1 MDKKINKLGSGYD
14 EGVDLPNYKHEYMFY
29 YLQISPS
36 YWLAHR
42 VIKLGEVISANELPR
57 DFDQVLATY
66 KKLGDVYQR
75 EFFEW
80 WLGGA
85 KNAFATNKKKLL
97 WLGIDPSKTEAQI
110 RKDFEAFISKLES
123 KKQSNQEDKIVLE
136 VNKVRLAS
144 LHHRHGLVHER
155 AWRAGKYWQKEPLWK
170 LMRWQ
175 EYPTERR
182 KEIRINTKKKSTNVE
197 VRSYLTM
204 LASKN
209 LKLALNTAEH
219 AARGIFPSQDLIDTG
234 LDFDYER
241 IADLE
246 ATYDWDY
253 EMITAFKKSR
263 KDYMKYL
270 SPAHGHKKARKKLP
284 KASFSDVLQK
294 E

>member
-1 MDKKINKLGSGYD
+1 MDENATKLSSEYGD
-14 EGVDLPNYKHEYMFY
+14 IADLPNYKHEYMFY
-29 YLQISPS
+29 YLKISPS

-42 VIKLGEVISANELPR
+42 VIKLGEVIPANELPE
-57 DFDQVLATY
+57 DFEKVLDTY
-66 KKLGDVYQR
+66 KKLGDVYQI
-75 EFFEW
+75 EFYEW

-97 WLGIDPSKTEAQI
+97 WLGVDLSKTEEQI
-110 RKDFEAFISKLES
+110 RIDFELFLSKLET
-123 KKQSNQEDKIVLE
+123 KKQSKQQDKIVLE
-136 VNKVRLAS
+136 VNKVRLVS
-144 LHHRHGLVHER
+144 LHHRHDLVHER

-170 LMRWQ
+170 LIRWGQ
-175 EYPTERR
+175 YPSERR
-182 KEIRINTKKKSTNVE
+182 KEVRINTKKKSSNVE

-219 AARGIFPSQDLIDTG
+219 AARGIFPSQDPIDTG

-253 EMITAFKKSR
+253 EKITAFKKSR

-270 SPAHGHKKARKKLP
+270 SPAHGNKKARKKMP
-284 KASFSDVLQK
+284 KTSFDEVLQK

>member
-1 MDKKINKLGSGYD
+1 MDKNINKLVSGYE

-29 YLQISPS
+29 YLKISPS

-42 VIKLGEVISANELPR
+42 VIKLGEVIPANELPK
-57 DFDQVLATY
+57 DFEKVLDTY
-66 KKLGDVYQR
+66 KKLGDVYQI
-75 EFFEW
+75 EFYEW

-97 WLGIDPSKTEAQI
+97 WLGVDPSKTEEQI
-110 RKDFEAFISKLES
+110 RKDFELFLSKLES
-123 KKQSNQEDKIVLE
+123 KKQSKQQDKIVLE
-136 VNKVRLAS
+136 VNKVRLVS
-144 LHHRHGLVHER
+144 LHHRHDLVHER

-170 LMRWQ
+170 LIRWGQ
-175 EYPTERR
+175 YPSERR
-182 KEIRINTKKKSTNVE
+182 KEVRINTKKKSSNVE

-219 AARGIFPSQDLIDTG
+219 AARGIFPSQDPIDTA

-253 EMITAFKKSR
+253 EKITAFKKSR

-270 SPAHGHKKARKKLP
+270 SPAHGNKKARKKMP
-284 KASFSDVLQK
+284 KASFDEVLQK